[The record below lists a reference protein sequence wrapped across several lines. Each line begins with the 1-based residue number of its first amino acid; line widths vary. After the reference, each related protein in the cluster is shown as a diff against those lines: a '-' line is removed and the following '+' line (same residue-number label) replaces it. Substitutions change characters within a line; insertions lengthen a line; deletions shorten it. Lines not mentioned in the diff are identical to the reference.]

1 MHARLRSCLA
11 TVLALLGTLAQASM
25 GLTEL
30 PGLKGDGPVTVFYA
44 SDSPAA
50 PVTRGPFNPSV
61 ALNGRAVAGNRRLIV
76 LSHGSG
82 GAPWVHTDL
91 AQALVEAGFVVALP
105 QHRGD
110 NYKDTSAPGPDS
122 WKQRPAEV
130 SRAIDAVARDARFAP
145 LLDLNKV
152 GVVGQSA
159 GGHTALSLAGGRWS
173 SARFQRHCKA
183 HIAEDFNACVGT
195 FTLLNGGL
203 FDGLKQ
209 SAAMGVLRQ
218 RFDDETLV
226 EHHDPRIAAA
236 VAGVPA
242 AADFDPA
249 SLSPA
254 AHPSGP
260 GHRGSRPLAHAALA
274 QRCCAARMHTVCADR
289 PPARWRPQHSVVA
302 AAATRRA
309 GRSGTSAAC
318 RSAGLQPQPAARGR
332 PQDRR
337 LLPPASAAL
346 TTHT

>member
-11 TVLALLGTLAQASM
+11 TVLALLGTLAHARM

-91 AQALVEAGFVVALP
+91 AQALVDVGFVVALP
-105 QHRGD
+105 EHRGD

-159 GGHTALSLAGGRWS
+159 GGHAALSLAGGRWS
-173 SARFQRHCKA
+173 PARFLRHCEA

-203 FDGLKQ
+203 FDGMKK
-209 SAAMGVLRQ
+209 SVAVGVLRH

-226 EHHDPRIAAA
+226 ENHDPRIAAA

-242 AADFDPA
+242 AADFDPTSLA
-249 SLSPA
+249 QPRIPLGLVTAGRDRWLTPRWHSDAVLRACTPCVRIAHLPDGGHSILLSP
-254 AHPSGP
+254 
-260 GHRGSRPLAHAALA
+260 
-274 QRCCAARMHTVCADR
+274 
-289 PPARWRPQHSVVA
+289 
-302 AAATRRA
+302 
-309 GRSGTSAAC
+309 
-318 RSAGLQPQPAARGR
+318 
-332 PQDRR
+332 
-337 LLPPASAAL
+337 LPPATVLGEVERQLLADPPGFSRSQLPEVDRKIASFFRQHL
-346 TTHT
+346 LP